1 MSVFPNEDRQLGG
14 FYAWYYGNGDQ
25 SKTLSLEQD
34 GFWQKNSKS
43 EALKFLNDSLF
54 TVYG

>member
-1 MSVFPNEDRQLGG
+1 M
-14 FYAWYYGNGDQ
+14 YYGNGDQ

-54 TVYG
+54 TVYGGVGRKMNLMTLQH